1 MHKMIFRSKLAA
13 SLLSGAIVLPG
24 ATQAALLNFDDGVA
38 NEVIGNHYAARGI
51 SFSNAQRV
59 TNFGLA
65 GSSGP
70 YGIRAMNAETF
81 QWFADNPVQA
91 YFSSPVNAVS
101 LVGVDVGENGLR
113 LEAYDAEVDGN
124 LLDFAE
130 VFGTGLGN
138 NQFFTLA
145 VNAAAIKRVAFY
157 QVRNLSID
165 GIVVDDLYFSAVPLP
180 ASGLLMAIGLGGWR
194 LLRDRIRRPGP

>member
-1 MHKMIFRSKLAA
+1 MKTPQLALLAA
-13 SLLSGAIVLPG
+13 LIALPLQAR
-24 ATQAALLNFDDGVA
+24 ATLLNFDDGVA
-38 NEVIGNHYAARGI
+38 NELIDNLYVAQGI

-70 YGIRAMNAETF
+70 YGIRAVDSGSY
-81 QWFADNPVQA
+81 QWLADNPVQA
-91 YFSSPVNAVS
+91 YFSSAVNAVS
-101 LVGVDVGENGLR
+101 LIGVDVGENGLR
-113 LEAYDAEVDGN
+113 LEAYDAEIGGN

-130 VFGTGLGN
+130 VFGSGLGN

-165 GIVVDDLYFSAVPLP
+165 GIVVEDLQFSNRVTVPVPTSAV
-180 ASGLLMAIGLGGWR
+180 LMSIGLVGLR
-194 LLRDRIRRPGP
+194 LLVPKNKTR